1 MIRQPFTR
9 FHDWLM
15 VRGPMFLLALALIP
29 GGIWAFVELADK
41 VTEGD
46 TQTVDEW
53 VVRNMRQAD
62 DPATPIGPPWLHE
75 FGRDVTA
82 LGGVAVL
89 TLFIFGVAGY
99 LIMVRKYHALILM
112 FVATGGALILS
123 SFLKEI
129 FGRERP
135 DIVPHLSI
143 AHSASFPSG
152 HSMMASAVYL
162 TLGVLMARLVPRRGL
177 KTYFIMIALILA
189 FLVGVSRI
197 YMGVHYPTDVLA
209 GWTLGLVWALLCWV
223 VSRYLQV
230 RGTIERDTE
239 QTIEG
244 QHVPDT
250 EQ

>member
-1 MIRQPFTR
+1 MTR
-9 FHDWLM
+9 FHDSLTA
-15 VRGPMFLLALALIP
+15 RGPLFLLALALIA
-29 GGIWAFVELADK
+29 GGIWVFVELADE
-41 VTEGD
+41 VTEGEIP
-46 TQTVDEW
+46 TFDEW
-53 VVRNMRQAD
+53 ALRSMRQAD

-75 FGRDVTA
+75 FGRDITA

-89 TLFIFGVAGY
+89 TLFTLAVAGY
-99 LIMVRKYHALILM
+99 LVLVRKYHALILM
-112 FVATGGALILS
+112 LVATVGALILS
-123 SFLKEI
+123 SILKEI

-143 AHSASFPSG
+143 VHSASFPSG

-162 TLGVLMARLVPRRGL
+162 TLGVLMARLVPRRVL

-189 FLVGVSRI
+189 LLVGVSRI

-223 VSRYLQV
+223 VARYLQV
-230 RGTIERDTE
+230 RGTVERDTE